1 MFKQFSNGFALLLL
15 SAGSAQAANC
25 SPYIYNLTNGTT
37 ADANQVMGN
46 FNNVLSCANTSLA
59 PIANPS
65 FTGSLGVDG
74 NNANQ
79 IAIVSEN
86 DNGAP
91 ASGVPV
97 AYITLLQAGSS
108 AFGIG
113 GWPNA
118 GVLESAGAGG
128 LVLDSYESGI
138 QFQTTRTTR
147 MSLTPTGA
155 LGIGT
160 ATPSY
165 SLQVNGSAGGGGA
178 WITISDARLKKNVV
192 EVTDALSLITRL
204 RAVRYD
210 WRLAGERE
218 VGKDLN
224 LPTDEKQIGFLA
236 QEVEAVLPEA
246 VAAPKA
252 TDNASAPDSSA
263 LYGLKE
269 ANLIPLLVQAA
280 KEQQAEIEQLRTTLA
295 ALKSGQ

>member
-1 MFKQFSNGFALLLL
+1 
-15 SAGSAQAANC
+15 
-25 SPYIYNLTNGTT
+25 
-37 ADANQVMGN
+37 
-46 FNNVLSCANTSLA
+46 
-59 PIANPS
+59 
-65 FTGSLGVDG
+65 
-74 NNANQ
+74 
-79 IAIVSEN
+79 
-86 DNGAP
+86 
-91 ASGVPV
+91 
-97 AYITLLQAGSS
+97 
-108 AFGIG
+108 
-113 GWPNA
+113 
-118 GVLESAGAGG
+118 
-128 LVLDSYESGI
+128 
-138 QFQTTRTTR
+138 

-165 SLQVNGSAGGGGA
+165 TLQVNGAAGGGSA

-192 EVTDALSLITRL
+192 DVTDALSLITRL

-210 WRLAGERE
+210 WRLVGERE

-269 ANLIPLLVQAA
+269 ANLIPLLVQAV
-280 KEQQAEIEQLRTTLA
+280 KEQQSEIEQLRTTLA